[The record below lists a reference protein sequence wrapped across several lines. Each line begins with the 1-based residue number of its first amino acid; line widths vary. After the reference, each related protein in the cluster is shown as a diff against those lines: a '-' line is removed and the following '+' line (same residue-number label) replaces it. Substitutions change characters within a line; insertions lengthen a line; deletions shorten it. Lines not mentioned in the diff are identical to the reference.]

1 VSYPRISVFAGSANG
16 TASPTRVIEGQDTLQ
31 ARTSHD
37 ISVDSLHDEIA
48 VPNPFAQAIL
58 FYSGGAKGDEGPIRI
73 IQGPKTMLNYS
84 DNVTLDPVHREAY
97 VAQLMNDAILVFRS
111 DMGGDVAPIRVIH
124 GPKTKMDRPVRVSVD
139 PVNDLMAVTTIQGV
153 WLFNRTDNGDVAP
166 RWTISG
172 PKTGLG
178 VVFGTRKVIF
188 SPQGKKIIATG
199 RRGGAPTG
207 ELFSRAPGSQ
217 PFIGIW
223 NYGDNGD
230 VAPWAIMPDTAA
242 YSMDLNAAAKELI
255 TVDRGKLVVY
265 RMPELFQ

>member
-1 VSYPRISVFAGSANG
+1 MSYPRISVFARLANG
-16 TASPTRVIEGQDTLQ
+16 TASATRVIEGQETLQ

-37 ISVDSLHDEIA
+37 ISVDSMHDEIA
-48 VPNPFAQAIL
+48 TPNPFAQAIL
-58 FYSGGAKGDEGPIRI
+58 FFAGGAKGAEPPIRI

-111 DMGGDVAPIRVIH
+111 DAGGDVAPIRVIH
-124 GPKTKMDRPVRVSVD
+124 GPKTKLDRPVRVSVD
-139 PVNDLMAVTTIQGV
+139 PVNNLMAVTTIQGV
-153 WLFNRTDNGDVAP
+153 LFFNRTDEGDVAP
-166 RWTISG
+166 KWVISG

-188 SPQGKKIIATG
+188 SPEGKKIIATG

-207 ELFSRAPGSQ
+207 ELFSRAPEAQ

-230 VAPWAIMPDTAA
+230 VAPWAIMPDHAA
-242 YSMDLNAAAKELI
+242 YSMDLNPAAKELI
-255 TVDRGKLVVY
+255 TVDRGKVVVY

>member
-16 TASPTRVIEGQDTLQ
+16 TASPTRVIEGQETLQ

-37 ISVDSLHDEIA
+37 ISVDSMHDEIA

-58 FYSGGAKGDEGPIRI
+58 FFGGGAKGAEAPIRI

-84 DNVTLDPVHREAY
+84 DNVTLDPIHREAY

-111 DMGGDVAPIRVIH
+111 DADGDVAPVRVIH
-124 GPKTKMDRPVRVSVD
+124 GPKTKLDRPVRVSVD
-139 PVNDLMAVTTIQGV
+139 PVNNLLAVTTIQGV
-153 WLFNRTDNGDVAP
+153 WFFNRTDNGDVAP
-166 RWTISG
+166 RSIISG

-178 VVFGTRKVIF
+178 VVRGTRKIIF

-199 RRGGAPTG
+199 RRGGEASG
-207 ELFSRAPGSQ
+207 ELFIADAK

-230 VAPWAIMPDTAA
+230 VPPWAIMPDTAA
-242 YSMDLNAAAKELI
+242 YSMDLNPAAKELI
-255 TVDRGKLVVY
+255 TVDRGKLIVY
-265 RMPELFQ
+265 RMLELFQ

>member
-1 VSYPRISVFAGSANG
+1 
-16 TASPTRVIEGQDTLQ
+16 VIEGQETLQ

-48 VPNPFAQAIL
+48 TPNPFAQAIL
-58 FYSGGAKGDEGPIRI
+58 FFKGGAKGAEPPIRI

-84 DNVTLDPVHREAY
+84 DNVTLDEVHREAY

-111 DMGGDVAPIRVIH
+111 DAGGDVAPIRVIH
-124 GPKTKMDRPVRVSVD
+124 GPKTKLDRPVRVSVD
-139 PVNDLMAVTTIQGV
+139 PVNNLMAVTTIQGV
-153 WLFNRTDNGDVAP
+153 LFFNRTDDGDVAP
-166 RWTISG
+166 KWVLSG

-178 VVFGTRKVIF
+178 VVRGTRKVIF
-188 SPQGKKIIATG
+188 SPQGKKILATG
-199 RRGGAPTG
+199 RIGGANSG
-207 ELFSRAPGSQ
+207 QLFIEDAK

-223 NYGDNGD
+223 NYGDTGD
-230 VAPWAIMPDTAA
+230 MPPWAIMPDHAA
-242 YSMDLNAAAKELI
+242 YSMDLNPSAKELI

>member
-1 VSYPRISVFAGSANG
+1 MSYPRISVFARLANG
-16 TASPTRVIEGQDTLQ
+16 TALPTRVIEGQETLQ

-48 VPNPFAQAIL
+48 TPNPFAQAIL
-58 FYSGGAKGDEGPIRI
+58 FFGGGVKGAEAPIRI

-111 DMGGDVAPIRVIH
+111 DVGGDVAPIRVIH
-124 GPKTKMDRPVRVSVD
+124 GPKTKLDRPVRVSVD
-139 PVNDLMAVTTIQGV
+139 PVNNLMAVTTIQGV
-153 WLFNRTDNGDVAP
+153 LLFNRTDDGDVAP

-207 ELFSRAPGSQ
+207 ELFSRAADAK

-230 VAPWAIMPDTAA
+230 VAPWGIMPDTAA
-242 YSMDLNAAAKELI
+242 YSMDLNPAAKELI
-255 TVDRGKLVVY
+255 TVDRGKLIVY
-265 RMPELFQ
+265 RMPELF

>member
-1 VSYPRISVFAGSANG
+1 MSYPRISVFAGSANG

-37 ISVDSLHDEIA
+37 ISVDSIHDEIA

-58 FYSGGAKGDEGPIRI
+58 FFSGGAKGAEGPIRI

-124 GPKTKMDRPVRVSVD
+124 GPKTKLDRPVRVSVD
-139 PVNDLMAVTTIQGV
+139 PVNNLMAVTTIQGV
-153 WLFNRTDNGDVAP
+153 WLFNRTDSGDVAP
-166 RWTISG
+166 RSMISG

-199 RRGGAPTG
+199 RSGGAPTG
-207 ELFSRAPGSQ
+207 ELFSRAPGSK

-230 VAPWAIMPDTAA
+230 IAPWGIMPDTAA
-242 YSMDLNAAAKELI
+242 YSMDLNPAAKELI
-255 TVDRGKLVVY
+255 TVDRGKLVVF